1 MLQDLGFLVQKQLQ
15 SKLLLLI
22 AELGGALDLFGLIEA
37 PSIELVAENLEV
49 LCLLGVHAALDFFF
63 VLDLLLVSE
72 VGLLG
77 LQFVVLICTLLTQTV
92 GCATGEPST
101 DVALDLQSDCFS
113 LLVPHGRGHILPWI
127 DDLIVS
133 RVDVKTRL
141 LHLDSELT
149 HHLRRLG
156 LVLIRLHLSLDLLRM
171 VVLCL
176 ISLREGVMVRDAS
189 PVVAE
194 ASEVWFL
201 FLLLLNGNSHDFHLV
216 VSQTDLDL
224 ELVWHHELVSLDR
237 VVVVGWLLS
246 DLITFLAHHVLVV
259 HRLSSINKVTAL
271 SI

>member
-1 MLQDLGFLVQKQLQ
+1 
-15 SKLLLLI
+15 
-22 AELGGALDLFGLIEA
+22 
-37 PSIELVAENLEV
+37 
-49 LCLLGVHAALDFFF
+49 
-63 VLDLLLVSE
+63 
-72 VGLLG
+72 
-77 LQFVVLICTLLTQTV
+77 
-92 GCATGEPST
+92 
-101 DVALDLQSDCFS
+101 
-113 LLVPHGRGHILPWI
+113 
-127 DDLIVS
+127 
-133 RVDVKTRL
+133 
-141 LHLDSELT
+141 
-149 HHLRRLG
+149 
-156 LVLIRLHLSLDLLRM
+156 M

-259 HRLSSINKVTAL
+259 HRIDLLLGVSHLVSIHHDRLTIWANHGLHDGLSIHVNHVWVHLHHHLVLAGLRLHLIGIHHHLGLAIGARRHLDGLAVHVDHVGARSGLWRGCLLNWGSFALSCVTWSSIFWSCLNWSLCSGLLGWNFFGERLLSGCLSCGWLLGSCGLVWLVTH
-271 SI
+271 I